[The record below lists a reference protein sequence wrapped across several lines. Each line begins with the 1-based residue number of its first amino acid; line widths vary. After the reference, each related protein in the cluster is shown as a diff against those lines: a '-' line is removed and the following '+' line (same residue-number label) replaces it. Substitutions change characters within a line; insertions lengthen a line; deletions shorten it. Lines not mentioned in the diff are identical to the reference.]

1 MIIAKILS
9 RKVRKGKKKGRQ
21 RKKKDKKEKKMK
33 KKMKKANVF
42 KVFFF
47 NNVYSTTNIK
57 IAFYLFLKMLN

>member
-1 MIIAKILS
+1 MIIAKIMP

-42 KVFFF
+42 KV
-47 NNVYSTTNIK
+47 
-57 IAFYLFLKMLN
+57 LFLIMSTVPKHLDCVLSIS